1 MQKVKPKEQGNF
13 LMSPKVDFCFKELMR
28 NSEVRKGF
36 LSAVLE
42 LSPEEIEETE
52 LLPTHL
58 QQENADDKLG
68 ILDVQIRMK
77 DGTRID
83 IEVNVAPF
91 MAWPERSLF
100 YLGKMYIGQIEK
112 GERYTVLKKCVHIGI
127 LDFILFENETSYH
140 SRFHIRED
148 QRNFQYS
155 DKLEIHICELPKL
168 KKYTHPETKL
178 LDWMRFLNADQE
190 EEMEE
195 MAGKNQY
202 IQTAY
207 DDLKML
213 SADEQK
219 RLAYEERLKAERD
232 YVSFAYDNWERGMRQ
247 GVETGRKKGELEK
260 TIRLARKKRTKGLT
274 AEETAELLEEDAA
287 LIQKI
292 YGCMEMHPEW
302 EDEKIAE
309 SMLADSVKTSPET
322 ENLLGNR
329 N

>member
-1 MQKVKPKEQGNF
+1 M
-13 LMSPKVDFCFKELMR
+13 
-28 NSEVRKGF
+28 RKGF

-140 SRFHIRED
+140 SPFP
-148 QRNFQYS
+148 Y
-155 DKLEIHICELPKL
+155 P
-168 KKYTHPETKL
+168 
-178 LDWMRFLNADQE
+178 
-190 EEMEE
+190 
-195 MAGKNQY
+195 
-202 IQTAY
+202 
-207 DDLKML
+207 
-213 SADEQK
+213 
-219 RLAYEERLKAERD
+219 
-232 YVSFAYDNWERGMRQ
+232 
-247 GVETGRKKGELEK
+247 GRPTEF
-260 TIRLARKKRTKGLT
+260 
-274 AEETAELLEEDAA
+274 
-287 LIQKI
+287 
-292 YGCMEMHPEW
+292 
-302 EDEKIAE
+302 
-309 SMLADSVKTSPET
+309 SVF
-322 ENLLGNR
+322 G
-329 N
+329 